1 VSQEDNVLSELF
13 ERKSKD
19 SGAKTEHLVCL
30 VCLVFLGGLNDA

>member
-1 VSQEDNVLSELF
+1 MSQEDNVLSELS

-30 VCLVFLGGLNDA
+30 VCLFFLVGLNDT

>member
-30 VCLVFLGGLNDA
+30 VCLVFLVGLNDA